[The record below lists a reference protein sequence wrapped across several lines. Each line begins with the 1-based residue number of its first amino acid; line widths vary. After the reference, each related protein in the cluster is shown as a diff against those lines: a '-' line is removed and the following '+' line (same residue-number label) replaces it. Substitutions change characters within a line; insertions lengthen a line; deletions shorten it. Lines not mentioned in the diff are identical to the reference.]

1 MRPRS
6 YNGLLMSFL
15 ILIIVYPLVQ
25 YLEGSGWMLEVA
37 LVAVL
42 VFAINAV
49 TGDRYGVRMI
59 LFLGLP
65 AVVGR
70 LLAVVWD
77 QPPTI
82 VVALLATGVLNR
94 FQVPDMLTL
103 KSSSTVSV

>member
-49 TGDRYGVRMI
+49 TGDRVR
-59 LFLGLP
+59 GCE
-65 AVVGR
+65 
-70 LLAVVWD
+70 W
-77 QPPTI
+77 
-82 VVALLATGVLNR
+82 
-94 FQVPDMLTL
+94 
-103 KSSSTVSV
+103 SSSSACLRLSGGYSRQAARGVNERSSS